1 MADWITTG
9 NAGTNPPNEFL
20 GTTDQQ
26 PLVVKVA
33 GAEALRVDLG
43 GNVGV
48 GTTEPQTPLHVL
60 GRISSGA
67 DLSTAGAITLFP
79 PDGWAWFHIDN
90 GPTGGRPL
98 GRMRFSYGV
107 SPGENELMNLFQDGN
122 IGVGTDAPEA
132 KLKISSE
139 GTFDAP
145 QLHVEQTTTND
156 FARLRFNTA
165 DFPVGPQQTPQ
176 PKDFW
181 DIAVGGPDN
190 VLNIYHD
197 SAPGV
202 SGPGNV
208 MTFLPVFQLGAQNQ
222 ETEVV
227 FIGIGTEA
235 PQVQLHVV
243 GDFRVTGTKQFVQ
256 PHPTDPTK
264 EIIYVALEGSE
275 AGTYFRGTDRLVNG
289 KSVIELPKHFG
300 LVTSGDGL
308 TVQLTPRG
316 EWLQLYVARS
326 DPRQLV
332 VQEAQGRSGY
342 FDYFVQGVRKGY
354 ERHEIVRTRQKNA
367 EPACA

>member
-67 DLSTAGAITLFP
+67 DSSTAGAITLFP

-132 KLKISSE
+132 KLKVSSE

-202 SGPGNV
+202 SGP
-208 MTFLPVFQLGAQNQ
+208 FYLCF
-222 ETEVV
+222 
-227 FIGIGTEA
+227 
-235 PQVQLHVV
+235 
-243 GDFRVTGTKQFVQ
+243 
-256 PHPTDPTK
+256 
-264 EIIYVALEGSE
+264 S
-275 AGTYFRGTDRLVNG
+275 
-289 KSVIELPKHFG
+289 
-300 LVTSGDGL
+300 
-308 TVQLTPRG
+308 
-316 EWLQLYVARS
+316 W
-326 DPRQLV
+326 
-332 VQEAQGRSGY
+332 
-342 FDYFVQGVRKGY
+342 VRKTKRQRLSLLASAPRRPRSNCTSWAISVSP
-354 ERHEIVRTRQKNA
+354 EPSNSSSPIRQTRPRRSSTSLWKEARQARIFA
-367 EPACA
+367 EPTGW